1 MLVGITLMRGTMYEL
16 RIITKFSAAHQLR
29 NYQGKCE
36 NLHGHNWRVEVYI
49 QAEQLN
55 EIGLALDF
63 KELKDSTNY
72 YLEQIEHS
80 FVNDVFPFTEINPS
94 SENIAKWLYDGLS
107 KKINDDNVQVSM
119 VTVWESDTASASY
132 FE

>member
-1 MLVGITLMRGTMYEL
+1 MFEL

-49 QAEQLN
+49 QTEVLN
-55 EIGLALDF
+55 EIGLAMDF
-63 KELKDSTNY
+63 KELKDSTNQF
-72 YLEQIEHS
+72 LEQIEHS

-94 SENIAKWLYDGLS
+94 SENLAKWIYDGLS
-107 KKINDDNVQVSM
+107 KKLNDDSVVVSM